1 MCMCMYVIQ
10 ISGGHWWLKSGD
22 KLYLYIY
29 FDRKKGNMMSSAI
42 AKCGYCGWLL
52 KMDNILKHSCFGLFD
67 ATCQVFSVDEAGKI
81 VMTDINLMETT
92 GDESLNDVTENE
104 NNALEPQEVDEELIS
119 IVQQRPALYDPR
131 LPLQER
137 TKLKKKDLWQ
147 EVSNCLGG
155 AYSPIDAEKKWQYL
169 RDCYTKARRN
179 FKKIQSIEKRS
190 GAAGTSV
197 NKRNKP
203 SFRYYDAMNFLN
215 DTLEYKE
222 TCTSLRFP
230 NRKDTAQVTNNLFA
244 PSPSFSNSPM
254 NNSNDCTDSENR
266 PPSTAPLPSFSNSPM
281 NNSNDCTDSEN
292 RPPSTPS
299 PSISELSVATSALRK
314 RQHSSNIDEV
324 DRAFLQTLN
333 TNVQPN
339 PIDGFMLRLAEGMR
353 RLPYRERS
361 QLELEF
367 LIKLRETEERLGLLN
382 N

>member
-1 MCMCMYVIQ
+1 
-10 ISGGHWWLKSGD
+10 
-22 KLYLYIY
+22 
-29 FDRKKGNMMSSAI
+29 MS
-42 AKCGYCGWLL
+42 
-52 KMDNILKHSCFGLFD
+52 
-67 ATCQVFSVDEAGKI
+67 
-81 VMTDINLMETT
+81 
-92 GDESLNDVTENE
+92 
-104 NNALEPQEVDEELIS
+104 
-119 IVQQRPALYDPR
+119 
-131 LPLQER
+131 
-137 TKLKKKDLWQ
+137 
-147 EVSNCLGG
+147 
-155 AYSPIDAEKKWQYL
+155 
-169 RDCYTKARRN
+169 
-179 FKKIQSIEKRS
+179 
-190 GAAGTSV
+190 
-197 NKRNKP
+197 
-203 SFRYYDAMNFLN
+203 FLN

-222 TCTSLRFP
+222 TCSSLRFP
-230 NRKDTAQVTNNLFA
+230 NRKDTAQVMNNLFA
-244 PSPSFSNSPM
+244 PLPSFSNSPM

-333 TNVQPN
+333 TSVQPN